1 MSGFGACRGGFGVR
15 SASAE
20 VIAMAERSLRFCMI
34 TTFYPPYSFGGDAIF
49 VHRLSNELARRGHSV
64 HVIHCLDAYR
74 ALGGAE
80 LIGRYD
86 DHPLVTVHGLQS
98 PFGFLSPLA
107 TQQTGFPLFKS
118 ARIQQI
124 LAKGFDVIHYHN
136 ISLIGGPRILKL
148 GRGIKLYT
156 MHEYWLVCPTHALF
170 RFNRAACHRRYCF
183 ACTLAHKRP
192 PQWWRYLGLLG
203 ASVAHVDA
211 FIAPSRFTRDIHHRL
226 GLKRPIVQI
235 PLFVPERPTE
245 AGTLELRADES
256 APPYFLFAGR
266 LERLKGADTLF
277 PVFRHYPKA
286 ELWIAG
292 AGSDE
297 SRLRELARG
306 MPNVR
311 FLGFLDAKTLDA
323 VYRRAVALIV
333 PSTCYESFVM
343 VPVEAFRQKTPTIVR
358 ALGAMPELVAEGGGL
373 VYSSAADLR
382 AAMDQLLEHPVQ
394 RRELGLRGYDAYRQ
408 KWTPDAHLAQYFAL
422 IRQIAA
428 REGIAGDVDVGEQHP
443 G

>member
-1 MSGFGACRGGFGVR
+1 
-15 SASAE
+15 
-20 VIAMAERSLRFCMI
+20 MI

-49 VHRLSNELARRGHSV
+49 VHRLSNELARRGHRV
-64 HVIHCLDAYR
+64 DVIHCLDAYR
-74 ALGGAE
+74 ALGGTE
-80 LIGRYD
+80 LVGRYD

-98 PFGFLSPLA
+98 PLGFLSPLS

-118 ARIQQI
+118 ARIRQI

-170 RFNRAACHRRYCF
+170 RFNRAACRRRYCF
-183 ACTLAHKRP
+183 ACTLAHRRP
-192 PQWWRYLGLLG
+192 PQWWRYLGGGRGSL
-203 ASVAHVDA
+203 AHVDA
-211 FIAPSRFTRDIHHRL
+211 FIAPSRFTRDVHHRL
-226 GLKRPIVQI
+226 GLNRPIVQI
-235 PLFVPERPTE
+235 PLFAPLEPAERGP
-245 AGTLELRADES
+245 AELRAADES

-266 LERLKGADTLF
+266 LERLKGVDTLF

-297 SRLRELARG
+297 SRLRQLARD
-306 MPNVR
+306 MPNIR
-311 FLGFLDAKTLDA
+311 FLGFLDTSNLDSM
-323 VYRRAVALIV
+323 YRHAVALIV

-343 VPVEAFRQKTPTIVR
+343 VALEAFRQKTPIIVR
-358 ALGAMPELVAEGGGL
+358 NLGAMPELVSEGGGL
-373 VYSSAADLR
+373 VYSTEADLR
-382 AAMDQLLEHPVQ
+382 GAIGHLLEHPIK
-394 RRELGLRGYDAYRQ
+394 RRELGLRGYDTYRQ

-428 REGIAGDVDVGEQHP
+428 RERLAGDVEVGQQSP